1 MYSMGKK
8 LKGYVM
14 GLYMAGRGGGG
25 RMMGRCPLSD
35 FKIPNWKFIH
45 RKIAG
50 LSTFVRAKSTRVQ
63 GVLVGGEVGSEILSV
78 DWEVTQ
84 Q

>member
-1 MYSMGKK
+1 
-8 LKGYVM
+8 
-14 GLYMAGRGGGG
+14 
-25 RMMGRCPLSD
+25 MMGRCPLSD

-78 DWEVTQ
+78 D
-84 Q
+84 